1 MSTIRVSVN
10 GVDRSLAASAS
21 LADAVATVV
30 AVPQGV
36 AAALNGEVVPRR
48 AWPAT
53 AVAEGDAVE
62 VVTAVQGG

>member
-1 MSTIRVSVN
+1 VSTIRVRVN
-10 GVDRSLAASAS
+10 GVDRSLAATAS

-48 AWPAT
+48 SWPGT
-53 AVAEGDAVE
+53 AVAEGDGVE

>member
-1 MSTIRVSVN
+1 MNTIRVRVN
-10 GVDRSLAASAS
+10 GVDRSLTAAAS

-30 AVPQGV
+30 DVPQGV

-48 AWPAT
+48 SWPAT
-53 AVAEGDAVE
+53 AVADGDAVE

>member
-1 MSTIRVSVN
+1 MNTIRVRVN
-10 GVDRSLAASAS
+10 GVDRSLTAAAS

-48 AWPAT
+48 SWPAT
-53 AVAEGDAVE
+53 AVADGDAVE